1 MASTSE
7 AKSSPPLRADAQRN
21 RDAILTAAR
30 QVFAEQGLQASLDEI
45 ASRAG
50 VGNATLYRRF
60 PDRYQLVA
68 AVFAAQMAEYAEHAA
83 AALEEQDS
91 WRGFSGFVTFLC
103 RCQAQDEGISEL
115 LTTRLF
121 DTDDE
126 LARHRRAVLEHL
138 DQLLAR
144 ARSDGALRPDF
155 THQDLVLLLMGNAGV
170 VRRTRGHAPSAWERH
185 LAFVLAGIR
194 APGEDPAPSAPPAPT
209 VAQVEAA
216 MRSTGPP
223 C

>member
-1 MASTSE
+1 MAVGPE
-7 AKSSPPLRADAQRN
+7 AKPSPPLRADARRN

-60 PDRYQLVA
+60 PDRCRLVA
-68 AVFAAQMAEYAEHAA
+68 AVFAVQMAEYAEAAA
-83 AALEEQDS
+83 AALEDQDS
-91 WRGFSGFVTFLC
+91 WSGFAGFVTYLC
-103 RCQAQDEGISEL
+103 RLQAQDQGISEL
-115 LTTRLF
+115 LTTSLF

-138 DQLLAR
+138 DQLLAL

-194 APGEDPAPSAPPAPT
+194 APDEGPARPAPPAPS

-216 MRSTGPP
+216 MRSGGSP